1 YNMQPLKIEELRV
14 GNLVREAIAN
24 CINSNVIKSSSID
37 ILIEDEGATI
47 LADKDLILRSIINLI
62 INSVKHNKE
71 GCNITVTVP
80 KVDKDPYAIIIIS
93 DNGCGISEEKIN
105 KINNENTFYNKEKKN
120 HGLGLII
127 VKSILEAHNGSFL
140 IENGKEKGVV
150 VVLKI
155 PQKRDNYA

>member
-1 YNMQPLKIEELRV
+1 LRV
-14 GNLVREAIAN
+14 GDLVREAIAN

-37 ILIEDEGATI
+37 ILIEDESATI
-47 LADKDLILRSIINLI
+47 LADKDLILRAIINLI

-71 GCNITVTVP
+71 GYNITVTVP
-80 KVDKDPYAIIIIS
+80 KVDKDSYVTIIIS

-127 VKSILEAHNGSFL
+127 VKSILAAHNGSFL
-140 IENGKEKGVV
+140 IENGKETGAVV
-150 VVLKI
+150 TLKI
-155 PQKRDNYA
+155 PQKRDSYA